1 MDGRR
6 PGCQGNVASAGRGG
20 MGTQGEGGYTSKTGE
35 CRMAAAKAVHRQR
48 QRAQVRAVRA
58 VLQGAV
64 LGEELWRAAITRTT
78 SALAARSAVPRS
90 RGKAVDRFL
99 GRAKVGTV
107 QAGRLGEGGARKV
120 AVVRALP
127 TSSPQEGVTTVVRA
141 RHEMAEETCPK
152 QVRVCYARSKRQ
164 GAQRSCR
171 CGAET
176 AACMAPP
183 AWLFSC
189 VRE

>member
-1 MDGRR
+1 
-6 PGCQGNVASAGRGG
+6 

-64 LGEELWRAAITRTT
+64 LGEEVWRAPITRTT

-90 RGKAVDRFL
+90 RGKAAVVVLAVDRFL
-99 GRAKVGTV
+99 GEAKVGTV

-120 AVVRALP
+120 ADVRAVP
-127 TSSPQEGVTTVVRA
+127 MSSPQKGVTTVVRA